1 MKRNIQLYYRD
12 DQEELARMTS
22 SILKHLKDKT
32 GYSYGEI
39 ALKALHEYN
48 LIIDDRGN
56 RI

>member
-48 LIIDDRGN
+48 LTLDDNGN
-56 RI
+56 RK